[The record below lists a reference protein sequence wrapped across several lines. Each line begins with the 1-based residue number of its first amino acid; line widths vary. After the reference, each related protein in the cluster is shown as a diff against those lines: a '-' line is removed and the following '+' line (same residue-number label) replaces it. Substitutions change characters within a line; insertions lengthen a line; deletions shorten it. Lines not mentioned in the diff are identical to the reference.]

1 MQTAINMSLPGRAP
15 GCFLRDVEKT
25 DVVDT
30 FYAHKGLFVHCG
42 KSEANRQVRDWAAER
57 LRQRQQID
65 AQTAAAYEEQ
75 VCALFHAPEL
85 RSVEQLD
92 RAVQELRCRCFGEEA
107 MASRHRASWSSWCI
121 PAGRSAPAARTMRR

>member
-15 GCFLRDVEKT
+15 GCFLRDVEKK

-30 FYAHKGLFVHCG
+30 FFAHKGLFVHCG

-57 LRQRQQID
+57 LMQRHQID

-85 RSVEQLD
+85 RSAEQLD

-107 MASRHRASWSSWCI
+107 MAALQREQMSE
-121 PAGRSAPAARTMRR
+121 APLV

>member
-15 GCFLRDVEKT
+15 GCFLRAVEKT